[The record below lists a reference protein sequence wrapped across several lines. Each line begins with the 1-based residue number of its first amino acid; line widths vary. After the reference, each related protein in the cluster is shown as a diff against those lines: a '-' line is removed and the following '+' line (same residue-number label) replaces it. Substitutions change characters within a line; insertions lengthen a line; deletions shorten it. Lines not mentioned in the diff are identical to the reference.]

1 MFDEY
6 EGFDAVKVFSLLA
19 EMEKCV
25 DRVKALRIK
34 FESGCYDQPEISE

>member
-1 MFDEY
+1 MKEEY
-6 EGFDAVKVFSLLA
+6 ENFDVVKVFSLLA

-34 FESGCYDQPEISE
+34 FESGCYDQAEFSE